1 MDNAV
6 KNILF
11 MNKEDKLIASNSLA
25 TFAIYS
31 YFEENEEPFYIHKNN
46 DKRNIALASSYGDKY
61 LAILSLRLFNDDP
74 DNLEFNRVKLSVYE
88 IKNLYHDDSNTIL

>member
-11 MNKEDKLIASNSLA
+11 LNKEDKLIASNSLG
-25 TFAIYS
+25 TFGIYS
-31 YFEENEEPFYIHKNN
+31 YFEDTDEPFYINKNN

-61 LAILSLRLFNDDP
+61 LAILSLRLFNDD
-74 DNLEFNRVKLSVYE
+74 DDHLKFNRVKL
-88 IKNLYHDDSNTIL
+88 